1 MRLPTLSTLA
11 LAGVASAATGRLGFS
26 LGVKNAD
33 GSCKGVNDFEAD
45 FEALNA
51 TGSSV
56 VRTYAASDC
65 NSTALIIPAAKNKGA
80 KVVLGVWPD
89 VESSF
94 NNDFEALKQYVPG
107 NEDVVEAITV
117 GSEALYRGTM
127 TAADLLNR
135 INEVKSQFP
144 NTQVGFADSWNKF
157 QDGTA
162 DPLIQGGVKY
172 LLVNGFAFWQ
182 NVAIDNAEKT
192 YLDDMSQAMQ
202 HIQNIAPDA
211 YIATG
216 ETGWPS
222 DGGSSYGQSIAGT
235 ENAKKFH
242 DQGVCAALAWGLDVF
257 YFEAFDEPWK
267 PDSVGDNGQS
277 ANEQHWG
284 MFTVDRQ
291 PKFDVTCPKN

>member
-1 MRLPTLSTLA
+1 MRFPTLSTLA

-33 GSCKGVNDFEAD
+33 GTCKGVNEFEAD
-45 FEALNA
+45 FDALKA
-51 TGSSV
+51 AGAGV

-65 NSTALIIPAAKNKGA
+65 NSAALIIPAAKNKGM

-89 VESSF
+89 VETSF
-94 NNDFEALKQYVPG
+94 NNDFEALKQHVPG

-117 GSEALYRGTM
+117 GSEALYRGDM
-127 TAADLLNR
+127 TAHDLLNR
-135 INEVKSQFP
+135 INQVKKQFP
-144 NTQVGFADSWNKF
+144 NIQVGFADSWNKF
-157 QDGTA
+157 HDGTA
-162 DPLIQGGVKY
+162 DPLLQGGVKY
-172 LLVNGFAFWQ
+172 FLVNGFAFWQ
-182 NVAIDNAEKT
+182 SVAIDGAEKT
-192 YLDDMSQAMQ
+192 YLDDMSQAME
-202 HIQNIAPDA
+202 HIQKFVPDA

-222 DGGSSYGQSIAGT
+222 DGGSSYGKSIAGT
-235 ENAKKFH
+235 ANAKKFH
-242 DQGVCAALAWGLDVF
+242 DKGVCAALAWGLDVF

-267 PDSVGDNGQS
+267 PASVGDNGQA

-284 MFTVDRQ
+284 MFTADRK